1 MTPTQSNC
9 LRAIAGH
16 WRAFSESPTRA
27 ELGIVLGITKVSAHL
42 TVRRLER
49 DGLVVTHP
57 GKWRNIELTAAGSAS
72 AKEPQ

>member
-1 MTPTQSNC
+1 MTPTQANC

-16 WRAFSESPTRA
+16 WRAFNESPTRT

-57 GKWRNIELTAAGSAS
+57 GKWRNIELTQAGAAA
-72 AKEPQ
+72 A